1 MQMVIRALLIYGFLL
16 VVLRVSGKRTLSQT
30 TPFEFVLLLIISE
43 TVQQAMVGEDQSLT
57 GAALLVLTLVGTS
70 IVLSVIKQASPRVDK
85 WLDGMPL
92 IIVENGK
99 MLRQRMRNSRV
110 DEADILESARM
121 LQGLERLDQIKY
133 AVIERSGEISIIP
146 RK

>member
-1 MQMVIRALLIYGFLL
+1 MQMVIRALLVYGFLL

-43 TVQQAMVGEDQSLT
+43 TVQQAMVGDDQSLT

-70 IVLSVIKQASPRVDK
+70 IVLSLVKQASPRIDK
-85 WLDGMPL
+85 WLDGVPL

-99 MLRQRMRNSRV
+99 MLRGRMRKSRI

-121 LQGLERLDQIKY
+121 LQGLERLDQIEY
-133 AVIERSGEISIIP
+133 AVVERSGEISIIP
-146 RK
+146 KS